1 MAYNNN
7 DGMRYP
13 SIDQLVAITNSKYKL
28 VVGTAKRARKI
39 NKEGNILISNP
50 RNKKAIGI
58 ALEEVLAGKVVICD
72 TKDLPVPE
80 VLLPESPEDFEVPG
94 VSESED
100 ENL

>member
-13 SIDQLVAITNSKYKL
+13 SIDQLVAITHSKYKL

-58 ALEEVLAGKVVICD
+58 ALEEILAGKVVICD
-72 TKDLPVPE
+72 TKDLPAPE
-80 VLLPESPEDFEVPG
+80 VLLPENPEDSEVPE